1 MVEDLT
7 NEINNATADERKI
20 LEERLNDISIRM
32 KTKKLKDS
40 KHQNTTCEEYY
51 EESLSDDDESK
62 QKKKKDAYYPVYDDL
77 VS

>member
-32 KTKKLKDS
+32 KTKKFS
-40 KHQNTTCEEYY
+40 FTIFVAIEEHDGQTF
-51 EESLSDDDESK
+51 ESGVRLLDVLFENVIDWNGG
-62 QKKKKDAYYPVYDDL
+62 
-77 VS
+77 